1 MSEIHV
7 VCLNLAK
14 QIFQVRAI
22 TPEGAVSIKQQSRR
36 SQVLTLFF
44 KVSSSLVGMKACGGA
59 HFRAG
64 ARVTS
69 MRLSTPT

>member
-1 MSEIHV
+1 MYQIHV
-7 VCLNLAK
+7 VCIDLSN
-14 QIFQVRAI
+14 QIFHVRAI
-22 TPEGAVSIKQQSRR
+22 TSEGNFSIKQQSRR

-44 KVSSSLVGMKACGGA
+44 KVSSSLVGMKAYGGA